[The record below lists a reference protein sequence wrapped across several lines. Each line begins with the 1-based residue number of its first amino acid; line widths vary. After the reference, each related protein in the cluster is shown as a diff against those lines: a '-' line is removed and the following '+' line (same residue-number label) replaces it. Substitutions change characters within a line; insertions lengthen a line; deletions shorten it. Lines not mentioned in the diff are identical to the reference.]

1 MLPIETLSEEK
12 PKVEGIVTETLPD
25 ARFRVKLDDGRE
37 VLGYLA
43 GKMRL
48 HYIKVTIG
56 DRVSIELS
64 PDGDKGRI
72 TYRK

>member
-1 MLPIETLSEEK
+1 VFVYQTLSDEK
-12 PKVEGIVTETLPD
+12 TKVEGTVTETLPD
-25 ARFRVKLDDGRE
+25 AKFRVKLDDGHE
-37 VLGYLA
+37 IFAYLA

-56 DRVSIELS
+56 DRVTMELS